1 MRLRDICSIHSGYT
15 LRGRLEPAA
24 TGVLVIQQ
32 GDFDTNG
39 TLDLRTLTRA
49 EAPEGR
55 YELKA
60 GDVLFRSRGQRTL
73 ACVVPVALTEPAI
86 AVMPIFIIRP
96 MNNDIDPRYLAW
108 TLNQHDAQLH
118 FRQSSQGQTIQ
129 MISKRVLEDTPIVLP
144 PLLKQRQIATIA
156 DLSAQQEAL
165 ERRLNDRRY
174 TLLSLQ
180 LADAAHDFPT
190 SPRQN
195 RTTR

>member
-39 TLDLRTLTRA
+39 TLDLGALMRA
-49 EAPEGR
+49 EVPAR
-55 YELKA
+55 HYELKP
-60 GDVLFRSRGQRTL
+60 GDVLFRSRGQRTI
-73 ACVVPVALTEPAI
+73 ACVVPAALTEPAI
-86 AVMPIFIIRP
+86 AVMPMFIIRP
-96 MNNDIDPRYLAW
+96 MNDDIDSRYLVWA
-108 TLNQHDAQLH
+108 LNQRDAQLH

-144 PLLKQRQIATIA
+144 PALRQRQIATIA
-156 DLSAQQEAL
+156 DLSAQQETL
-165 ERRLNDRRY
+165 ERRLTDRRY

-180 LADAAHDFPT
+180 LADAAHDLPT

>member
-1 MRLRDICSIHSGYT
+1 MNLRDICSVHSGYT

-24 TGVLVIQQ
+24 TGVLIIQQ

-39 TLDLRTLTRA
+39 ALDLESLMRA
-49 EAPEGR
+49 EAPPGH
-55 YELKA
+55 YELMP

-73 ACVVPVALTEPAI
+73 ACVVPIALIESAI
-86 AVMPIFIIRP
+86 AVMPMFIIRP
-96 MNNDIDPRYLAW
+96 MSGKIDSRYLAW
-108 TLNQHDAQLH
+108 TLNQHEAQLH

-156 DLSAQQEAL
+156 DLSAQQETL
-165 ERRLNDRRY
+165 ERRLTDRRY

-180 LADAAHDFPT
+180 LADATHDFPT

>member
-1 MRLRDICSIHSGYT
+1 MRLRGICSIYSGYT

-24 TGVLVIQQ
+24 NGVLVIQQ

-39 TLDLRTLTRA
+39 TLDLGTLTRA

-73 ACVVPVALTEPAI
+73 ACVVPAALTEPAI

-96 MNNDIDPRYLAW
+96 MNHDIDPRYLAW

-144 PLLKQRQIATIA
+144 PLFKQRKIATIA
-156 DLSAQQEAL
+156 DLSARQEIL
-165 ERRLNDRRY
+165 ERRLTDRRY
-174 TLLSLQ
+174 SLLSLQ

-190 SPRQN
+190 SPRQK
-195 RTTR
+195 RTAR

>member
-1 MRLRDICSIHSGYT
+1 MRLGDICSIHSGYT
-15 LRGRLEPAA
+15 LRGRLEPTA

-32 GDFDTNG
+32 GDFDANG
-39 TLDLRTLTRA
+39 TLDLGTLTRA
-49 EAPEGR
+49 EVPDGR

-73 ACVVPVALTEPAI
+73 ACVVPGALTEPAI

-96 MNNDIDPRYLAW
+96 TNDDIDPRYLAW

-144 PLLKQRQIATIA
+144 PLSKQRQIAMIA
-156 DLSAQQEAL
+156 DLSAQQETL
-165 ERRLNDRRY
+165 ERRLTDRRY

-190 SPRQN
+190 YARQN